1 MNDIKQLIS
10 KRVQSLH
17 PNSLIRDLV
26 IEDVGDDTLRV
37 NYLKVKKDDTHLRC
51 TLTVVVARGV

>member
-17 PNSLIRDLV
+17 PSSLIRDLV
-26 IEDVGDDTLRV
+26 IESMTDDHISV
-37 NYLKVKKDDTHLRC
+37 NYLVVKQDDSYHRVSL
-51 TLTVVVARGV
+51 TLTMNKE